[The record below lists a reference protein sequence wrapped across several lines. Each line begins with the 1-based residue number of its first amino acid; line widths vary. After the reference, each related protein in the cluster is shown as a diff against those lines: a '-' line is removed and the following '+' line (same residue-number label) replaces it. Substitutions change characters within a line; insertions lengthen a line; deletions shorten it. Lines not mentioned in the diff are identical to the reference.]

1 MKKLINISILFFSI
15 SIYAQKEYFTLTVK
29 INNIQHS
36 KGEIRMALYN
46 QSEKFT
52 KIDKT
57 YRYACITPTKN
68 ELTYEFKNL
77 EEGNYAICLFQDE
90 NGNKKLDKNY
100 LGIPTESYA
109 FSNNIRPRF
118 SAPSFEECS
127 TYLDKNKLFVIK
139 MFY

>member
-1 MKKLINISILFFSI
+1 MKTLIKISFFFFSI
-15 SIYAQKEYFTLTVK
+15 SISAQKAQFNLTVK

-46 QSEKFT
+46 HAEKFT

-57 YRYACITPTKN
+57 YRYACITPTKD
-68 ELTYEFKNL
+68 ELFYEFKNL

-118 SAPSFEECS
+118 SAPTFQECS
-127 TYLDKNKLFVIK
+127 TYLDKNKIFVIK
-139 MFY
+139 MVY

>member
-57 YRYACITPTKN
+57 YRYACIPQLKTN
-68 ELTYEFKNL
+68 
-77 EEGNYAICLFQDE
+77 
-90 NGNKKLDKNY
+90 
-100 LGIPTESYA
+100 
-109 FSNNIRPRF
+109 
-118 SAPSFEECS
+118 
-127 TYLDKNKLFVIK
+127 
-139 MFY
+139 